1 MGISVRALVM
11 ATSVI
16 TAVSSIGAAA
26 PASAA
31 NPDPLAPHAVPI
43 STQTVDAEDYLLKYG
58 LNERSGAFDVD
69 LKVGSGLRL
78 DTDAQGALLVQT
90 EEGELR
96 DRLDLPALAGEQLA
110 VSRWT
115 LVSDT
120 EAEVS
125 ITQSAI
131 DNASSAAGQA
141 VERIRAPKKAW
152 YDCMSSHGV
161 SGALA
166 GAAAGCATTIAIGC
180 VEGAV
185 TGGTVG
191 MIGSIVAALWTCRGK
206 Y

>member
-1 MGISVRALVM
+1 LGISVRALVM

-31 NPDPLAPHAVPI
+31 SPDPLAPHAVPI

-96 DRLDLPALAGEQLA
+96 DRLDLPALAGEQLS

-120 EAEVS
+120 EAEAS

-131 DNASSAAGQA
+131 DTATSAAGQA
-141 VERIRAPKKAW
+141 EERIRGPKKAW